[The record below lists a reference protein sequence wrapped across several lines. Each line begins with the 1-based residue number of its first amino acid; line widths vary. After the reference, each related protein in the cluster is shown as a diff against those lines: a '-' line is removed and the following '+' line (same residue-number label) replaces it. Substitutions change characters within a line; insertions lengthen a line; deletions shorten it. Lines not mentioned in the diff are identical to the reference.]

1 MDLERQIKIKDEY
14 LKLIVGVGFDY
25 DGMDDS
31 NEGLRLV
38 IDELVD
44 YARKALDNDD
54 KSVIYA
60 TLDNSMQK
68 NILLEELE
76 EKNG

>member
-14 LKLIVGVGFDY
+14 LKLIIGVGFDY
-25 DGMDDS
+25 DGMDDN
-31 NEGLRLV
+31 NEGLRQI

-44 YARKALDNDD
+44 YARKALNNDD

-60 TLDNSMQK
+60 TLDNSMQR
-68 NILLEELE
+68 NILLEEIE
-76 EKNG
+76 EK